1 MGREKEP
8 QAEISRRQFIR
19 AMTVGAAAQILSGAD
34 GAYNLLKMPE
44 NNGKPGDGRV
54 SFGIRLIGDV
64 LLFMGGD
71 GLYQKGKQGLKDING
86 NDDDPPQNSQHR
98 YEETKDNSEYCDEEP
113 IGTKRGIIIIFPP
126 PEKPE

>member
-34 GAYNLLKMPE
+34 GAYNLLRMPE

-54 SFGIRLIGDV
+54 SFGMRLIV
-64 LLFMGGD
+64 TCFCLW
-71 GLYQKGKQGLKDING
+71 
-86 NDDDPPQNSQHR
+86 
-98 YEETKDNSEYCDEEP
+98 EETACIRKENRDSRTLT
-113 IGTKRGIIIIFPP
+113 GTMMTRPKIANIVTKKQKTTANIVMRNQLVRK
-126 PEKPE
+126 EAL